1 MVKLKYWTLSP
12 TAWSTGN
19 ARSNS
24 NGRGPNAGITTFSP
38 VPTEIRMSRNPN
50 YFRAGQPYLDGM
62 VERVIPDTETQVLA
76 LENKEVDWIGA
87 VPGPDVDRI
96 SKNKALVTAPAPRGS
111 GGGNCITTVIF
122 GSTRS
127 ITVGE

>member
-1 MVKLKYWTLSP
+1 
-12 TAWSTGN
+12 
-19 ARSNS
+19 
-24 NGRGPNAGITTFSP
+24 
-38 VPTEIRMSRNPN
+38 MSRNPT

-96 SKNKALVTAPAPRGS
+96 SKNKALATAPPPGAPAAATAS
-111 GGGNCITTVIF
+111 PPSF
-122 GSTRS
+122 ST
-127 ITVGE
+127 